1 MNVIGRRPCA
11 LAKGDAQKRRAAT
24 AMNDRSSRAHAVFTL
39 ALVQRDEAT
48 GRELRSRLCLADL
61 GGVVVRVGLE

>member
-1 MNVIGRRPCA
+1 
-11 LAKGDAQKRRAAT
+11 
-24 AMNDRSSRAHAVFTL
+24 MNDRSSRAHAVFTL